1 MKTYSKKF
9 IDAFVHAYSDNVA
22 CAKEEDV
29 RAFLHDYTSDMG
41 WEQLRER
48 HEYSS
53 NIYDALCMFRS
64 GMVFKDDPKIKTSE
78 LTGAALDWAVTKCE
92 GHDSSVG
99 EGEWGMWGWATSW
112 GQASSI
118 IERENISITST
129 TFEWWECAKGWYAHM
144 GNCYAHGDTPLVA
157 AMRCYVASV
166 MGDEIYVPEELKEA
180 TE

>member
-9 IDAFVHAYSDNVA
+9 IDSFVHAYNRNVA
-22 CAKEEDV
+22 CASDEAV
-29 RAFLHDYTSDMG
+29 RAFLQDYAADMDCD
-41 WEQLRER
+41 QLRDK
-48 HEYSS
+48 HMYSS
-53 NIYDALCMFRS
+53 NIEDALCMFEA

-92 GHDSSVG
+92 GHDASVG
-99 EGEWGMWGWATSW
+99 EGEWGMWGWASSW
-112 GQASSI
+112 GQASAI

-129 TFEWWECAKGWYAHM
+129 TFSWWECAEGWYAHI
-144 GNCYAHGDTPLVA
+144 GERYAHGDTPLIA

-180 TE
+180 E